1 MDKPTSEQLL
11 DILLKYRF
19 HVVKLDSEGVK
30 GYLFA
35 NTFPPLDEF
44 FPFQGKCALINDFV
58 TGQFSKGIW
67 FLYRDEFPTSNT
79 RYRYFVHVVDGAR
92 RFGM

>member
-1 MDKPTSEQLL
+1 MDKPTSEELL

-19 HVVKLDSEGVK
+19 HSVKLDSEGVK

-35 NTFPPLDEF
+35 DAFPPLDKF
-44 FPFQGKCALINDFV
+44 FPFQGQCFFCNDFV
-58 TGQFSKGIW
+58 TGDLSKGIW
-67 FLYRDEFPTSNT
+67 FMYREEFPASA